1 LVENFG
7 LYAATLVLFRT
18 EEFDLILSSKHIG
31 FTDLEPFHALGI
43 DPLAQDVIV
52 VKLGYLT
59 PELQSIAAKSCL
71 ALTRGCTDE
80 VLQRLP
86 YTYPHDLI

>member
-1 LVENFG
+1 MRSPSIRG
-7 LYAATLVLFRT
+7 A
-18 EEFDLILSSKHIG
+18 
-31 FTDLEPFHALGI
+31 PI

-71 ALTRGCTDE
+71 ALTCGCTDE

-86 YTYPHDLI
+86 YTYPWRRRCP